1 MGGFR
6 RPGGASGPPGACAPD
21 FFGPWGGPGG
31 AVRNQKEV
39 PGGAFS
45 GPRLQKKYEKTLEIC
60 EFLRNGVF
68 RGGPPRTRKTASR
81 TRAFANSR
89 VGSKVR
95 RRATRAPP
103 RPFRGAPE
111 ARGTLGFRF
120 WKRPASK
127 CMVFLRNY
135 MVFQKSSKK
144 TRFSKMSR
152 FSRKFGAPGGPGR
165 AQGPPGGLATFSG
178 GRLVPCCGRIPL
190 PRGGP
195 GRTFG
200 APGG

>member
-1 MGGFR
+1 MG
-6 RPGGASGPPGACAPD
+6 APGACAPG

-31 AVRNQKEV
+31 AVRIQKEV
-39 PGGAFS
+39 PGGPFS
-45 GPRLQKKYEKTLEIC
+45 GPRLRKKYEKTLEIC
-60 EFLRNGVF
+60 DFLRNGVF

-111 ARGTLGFRF
+111 ARGTLSFSVLEATRLKMYGFPKELQGF
-120 WKRPASK
+120 SK
-127 CMVFLRNY
+127 IT
-135 MVFQKSSKK
+135 KK
-144 TRFSKMSR
+144 LRFSKRER
-152 FSRKFGAPGGPGR
+152 FSRNFEAPGGPGR

-178 GRLVPCCGRIPL
+178 GGPVPYCGKIPL
-190 PRGGP
+190 LRGGS
-195 GRTFG
+195 
-200 APGG
+200 GGSWEALWRSRGCVSLF